1 MLFKRDH
8 KIMVFLPRRGGRKL
22 LFTTNVKDESEIQ
35 EKVLSELEKYSE
47 DLDIKSYKYVI
58 ALDTKTNTEV
68 KVDNPYFEEIEVEKR
83 KDKLP
88 SISEVMEVAY
98 LDIIDKLTSAYSQ
111 AIPKIITKTT
121 DITIN
126 TIQNMIQSYAEE
138 KSKGS
143 RVRDIAMLISG
154 IVEMA
159 KNWDKVKAMSEELIP
174 KVMDYLK
181 KVSLEGATAPAIGLQ
196 SGLQP
201 SQKDDLGGAER

>member
-1 MLFKRDH
+1 
-8 KIMVFLPRRGGRKL
+8 MVFLPRRGGRKL

-68 KVDNPYFEEIEVEKR
+68 KVDNPYYEEVEVDKK
-83 KDKLP
+83 KDRIP

-143 RVRDIAMLISG
+143 RIRDIAMLISG

-159 KNWDKVKAMSEELIP
+159 KNWDKVKAMSEELVP
-174 KVMDYLK
+174 KVMEYLK
-181 KVSLEGATAPAIGLQ
+181 KASLEAPAIDLQ

-201 SQKDDLGGAER
+201 SQQPQGGAEK

>member
-1 MLFKRDH
+1 MLFKKDH

-68 KVDNPYFEEIEVEKR
+68 KVDNPYYEEIEVDKK
-83 KDKLP
+83 KDKIP

-143 RVRDIAMLISG
+143 RIRDIAMLISG

-159 KNWDKVKAMSEELIP
+159 KNWDKVKAMSEELVP
-174 KVMDYLK
+174 KVMEYLK
-181 KVSLEGATAPAIGLQ
+181 KASLEAPAIDLQ
-196 SGLQP
+196 SGLQTSRD
-201 SQKDDLGGAER
+201 SQGGAEK